1 MKLKT
6 YETPEVDLLRIN
18 TEVNFMASLNVD
30 ATGPDLGDPYVYT
43 ETFDDL
49 FN

>member
-18 TEVNFMASLNVD
+18 TEVNFCASGDTESLPNFDLLNPEDIVW
-30 ATGPDLGDPYVYT
+30 AVS
-43 ETFDDL
+43 
-49 FN
+49 